1 MSDTPEPVVP
11 AEPVPA
17 ADANKPAN
25 KRRAN
30 RVAAMQFL
38 YSWETSHPKD
48 NVAAVAEFYSAQEQP
63 REYYAFSEQLV
74 FGVLEHRDEVDTVIR
89 DCAQN
94 WSFERIARVDLAILR
109 LAIHELLHRRDIP
122 PIVSINEAIDLS
134 KLYSTIESKRFVN
147 GILDRIKGRLNR
159 PLREAAKD

>member
-1 MSDTPEPVVP
+1 MSDLPATPAP
-11 AEPVPA
+11 AGDVH
-17 ADANKPAN
+17 KPAN

-38 YSWETSHPKD
+38 YSWETSHPK
-48 NVAAVAEFYSAQEQP
+48 NNIEAVAEFFDAQEQP
-63 REYYAFSEQLV
+63 REYYGFAEQLV

-109 LAIHELLHRRDIP
+109 LAVHELLHRRDIP

>member
-1 MSDTPEPVVP
+1 MSDLPATPAP
-11 AEPVPA
+11 AGDV
-17 ADANKPAN
+17 NKPAN

-38 YSWETSHPKD
+38 YSWETSMPEN
-48 NVAAVAEFYSAQEQP
+48 NVAAVAEFFGAREQP
-63 REYYAFSEQLV
+63 REYYAFAEQLV
-74 FGVLEHRDEVDTVIR
+74 FGVLEHRDEVDAVIR

>member
-1 MSDTPEPVVP
+1 MSDSPEPVVP
-11 AEPVPA
+11 PVPGA
-17 ADANKPAN
+17 PADANKPAN

-38 YSWETSHPKD
+38 YSWETAHPKD
-48 NVAAVAEFYSAQEQP
+48 NVAAVAEFFSAQEQP

-74 FGVLEHRDEVDTVIR
+74 FGVLEHRDEVDAVIR

>member
-1 MSDTPEPVVP
+1 MPDSPEPVVP
-11 AEPVPA
+11 PVPVA
-17 ADANKPAN
+17 PADANKPAN

-48 NVAAVAEFYSAQEQP
+48 NVAAVAEFFSAQEQP

-74 FGVLEHRDEVDTVIR
+74 FGVLEHRDEVDAVIR